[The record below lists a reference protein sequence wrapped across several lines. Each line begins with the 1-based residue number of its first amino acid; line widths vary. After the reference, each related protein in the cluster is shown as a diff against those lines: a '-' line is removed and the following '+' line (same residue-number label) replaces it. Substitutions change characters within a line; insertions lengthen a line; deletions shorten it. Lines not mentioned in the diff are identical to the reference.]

1 LSKIESIYDIFFQDK
16 RFNKEEYVMRLER
29 IRKEILR
36 LFRNGKIS
44 DAHYTILDKK
54 TTDYISLGL
63 IDTDH
68 EKSDS

>member
-1 LSKIESIYDIFFQDK
+1 MIPSS
-16 RFNKEEYVMRLER
+16 RMRAFNKEEYVMRLER

-63 IDTDH
+63 IDRDH
-68 EKSDS
+68 EKKSNS

>member
-1 LSKIESIYDIFFQDK
+1 
-16 RFNKEEYVMRLER
+16 MRLEQ
-29 IRKEILR
+29 IRKEILH

-44 DAHYTILDKK
+44 DAHYTILDQK

-68 EKSDS
+68 EKKSNS

>member
-1 LSKIESIYDIFFQDK
+1 
-16 RFNKEEYVMRLER
+16 MRLEQ

-44 DAHYTILDKK
+44 DAHYTILDQK

-68 EKSDS
+68 EKKSNYSFYCNRNISIEYY